1 MCARLLRSS
10 LGRVL
15 VFVAVLPC
23 VHLPAVDL
31 VALDLILRERVR
43 CVAVDTGA
51 AIAPPHARSALLE
64 AAVFPDA
71 AGVVVAAGKAQ
82 HAEHRG
88 KRSLSCLTGLEPLA
102 HPSELL
108 VGGGS
113 LIRAEGCDTS
123 WLSALT
129 GAP

>member
-43 CVAVDTGA
+43 CVAVDKGA
-51 AIAPPHARSALLE
+51 AIAPPHARRRSALLE
-64 AAVFPDA
+64 AAVFLVQP
-71 AGVVVAAGKAQ
+71 V
-82 HAEHRG
+82 EWSLRG
-88 KRSLSCLTGLEPLA
+88 KPNMLNTAAR
-102 HPSELL
+102 
-108 VGGGS
+108 
-113 LIRAEGCDTS
+113 
-123 WLSALT
+123 
-129 GAP
+129 GA